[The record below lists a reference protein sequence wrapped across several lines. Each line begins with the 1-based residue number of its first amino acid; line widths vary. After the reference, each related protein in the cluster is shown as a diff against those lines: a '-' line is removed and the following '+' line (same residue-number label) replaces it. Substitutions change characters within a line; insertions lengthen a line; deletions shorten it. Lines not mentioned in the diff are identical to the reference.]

1 MAKREVYERADGK
14 WGWRVKADNG
24 QVVANDGNQ
33 GYESLA
39 SCEKMRT
46 RLSAAPMPTLKSSS
60 FGSSRVAAHK
70 NTAPLSEKNAGV
82 GAVCEMGQIIRRVLS
97 RRPFGQC

>member
-24 QVVANDGNQ
+24 QVVATDGNQ

-70 NTAPLSEKNAGV
+70 KDRPT
-82 GAVCEMGQIIRRVLS
+82 IRAKRGSWGGL
-97 RRPFGQC
+97 